1 MGRGRPRG
9 LGITLLVISLPNDLE
24 VLYYALDSA
33 CAFGCDFNG
42 YIEFS
47 GIRNPQLENY
57 VLLKYLNISPECTTR
72 INIISSRV
80 SYSFSWIN
88 YKREAEVKMIIRS
101 CDRKVAYR
109 YGKYSDRVPFNRTN
123 DIRVPGISP
132 DINTITPSYFEIGI
146 TSLMVLGILYAFY
159 VIEGQ

>member
-1 MGRGRPRG
+1 MGIG
-9 LGITLLVISLPNDLE
+9 LLLSFLPNDLE

-33 CAFGCDFNG
+33 CVKGCEFGG
-42 YIEFS
+42 YLEFS

-57 VLLKYLNISPECTTR
+57 ILLKYTNTLPTCTTR

-88 YKREAEVKMIIRS
+88 YKREAEVKMIVKS
-101 CDRKVAYR
+101 CDGKVAYR

-123 DIRVPGISP
+123 DVRVSGISP
-132 DINTITPSYFEIGI
+132 DISTITPSYFEIGI
-146 TSLMVLGILYAFY
+146 TSLIVLGILYAFY